1 MGATEK
7 LSVSLPSDLVAKIR
21 ERLATGEASSVSA
34 FLAEAAEYKLSRAAQ
49 VSAVLQ
55 AKIEALKV
63 ADPDEYQ
70 RIYNNGANFR
80 AALAAGKALRDRNTE
95 GNA

>member
-1 MGATEK
+1 MGTTEK

-21 ERLATGEASSVSA
+21 ERLEAGQASSISA

-49 VSAVLQ
+49 LSALLE
-55 AKIEALKV
+55 ARIEALKV
-63 ADPDEYQ
+63 TDPDEYQ
-70 RIYNNGANFR
+70 RIYDNGAGFR
-80 AALAAGKALRDRNTE
+80 AALAAGGADRDME